1 MRAVTVGII
10 SIGDMGLGMAKLLQA
25 HDYRVVTV
33 SEGRSEHTL
42 SRIHAAN
49 IETLPSDQAL
59 VTQADYILSI
69 VPPRDALATAR
80 RIAEACT
87 HSDTVPQRAA
97 IDDVNGH
104 PHRSP
109 LYFLDLNATPPRLA
123 EELAALFVVA
133 DESTTSTPFVRCH
146 FLDGGIIGGPPVLV
160 SASPTLDTDID
171 TTPSS
176 WKRPSVVLSGP
187 ELDQLPPTFAALAS
201 ALNAKFVSPRIGA
214 ASTLKLT
221 FAALTKGLTA
231 LSILSFSTAQ
241 REALLPELLAHLD
254 EYSPA
259 TAGLTRRG
267 VIGMSPK
274 AYRWEEEMRGI
285 GEALDTQGGWGGVG
299 ASVYGGF
306 AEIYRTVAEDT
317 VLGKERVGARERGT
331 SAEDAALLIANRG
344 RRDDGEEPG
353 L

>member
-42 SRIHAAN
+42 SRVHAAN

-59 VTQADYILSI
+59 VAQADYILSI
-69 VPPRDALATAR
+69 VPPRNALATAQ
-80 RIAEACT
+80 RIAGACT
-87 HSDTVPQRAA
+87 QPDTVPQRDA

-109 LYFLDLNATPPRLA
+109 LYFLELNATPPRLA
-123 EELAALFVVA
+123 EELAALFAV
-133 DESTTSTPFVRCH
+133 DESATSTPFVRCH
-146 FLDGGIIGGPPVLV
+146 FLDGGIIGGPPALV
-160 SASPTLDTDID
+160 SAS
-171 TTPSS
+171 TPATPATPLADANPGS
-176 WKRPSVVLSGP
+176 WKRPSVVLS
-187 ELDQLPPTFAALAS
+187 
-201 ALNAKFVSPRIGA
+201 GA

-241 REALLPELLAHLD
+241 REELLPELLAHLD

-259 TAGLTRRG
+259 TAGLARRG
-267 VIGMSPK
+267 VIAMSPK

-285 GEALDTQGGWGGVG
+285 GEALDTQGEWDGVG

-317 VLGKERVGARERGT
+317 VLGLERVGARVRGT
-331 SAEDAALLIANRG
+331 SVEDAALVIANRG
-344 RRDDGEEPG
+344 RDDGEEPRS
-353 L
+353 

>member
-1 MRAVTVGII
+1 MSPSARAEGNVHLSPTQV
-10 SIGDMGLGMAKLLQA
+10 LLQFVPLPTKPSA
-25 HDYRVVTV
+25 HNLPT
-33 SEGRSEHTL
+33 SEHTL

-59 VTQADYILSI
+59 VAQADYILSI
-69 VPPRDALATAR
+69 IPPRSALATAQ
-80 RIAEACT
+80 RIAGACT
-87 HSDTVPQRAA
+87 HPDTVSQRDA

-109 LYFLDLNATPPRLA
+109 LYFLELNATPPRLA
-123 EELAALFVVA
+123 EELATLFAVN
-133 DESTTSTPFVRCH
+133 ESATSTPFVRCH
-146 FLDGGIIGGPPVLV
+146 FLDGGIIGGPPALV
-160 SASPTLDTDID
+160 SATPNAD
-171 TTPSS
+171 TTPGS

-187 ELDQLPPTFAALAS
+187 EVDHLPPTFTPLAA
-201 ALNAKFVSPRIGA
+201 ALNAKFVSSRIGA

-259 TAGLTRRG
+259 TGALARGG

-285 GEALDTQGGWGGVG
+285 GEALDTQGGWDGVG
-299 ASVYGGF
+299 ASIYGGF

-317 VLGKERVGARERGT
+317 VLGLERVGARVRGT
-331 SAEDAALLIANRG
+331 SVEDAALVIANRG
-344 RRDDGEEPG
+344 RDDGEPRS
-353 L
+353 